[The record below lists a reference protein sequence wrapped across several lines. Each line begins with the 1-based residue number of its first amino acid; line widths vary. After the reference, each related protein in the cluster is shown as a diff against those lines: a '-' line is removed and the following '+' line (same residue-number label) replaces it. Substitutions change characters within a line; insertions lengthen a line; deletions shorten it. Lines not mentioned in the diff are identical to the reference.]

1 MRRTG
6 RLRTIVEPG
15 EDGIDRDVLGLMM
28 AGVPLEDA
36 RRQAAEHHSTLGEA
50 DLASGAKEGGPT

>member
-1 MRRTG
+1 
-6 RLRTIVEPG
+6 
-15 EDGIDRDVLGLMM
+15 MM

-36 RRQAAEHHSTLGEA
+36 RRQAAEHHSALGAA